1 MAPQAKGKQGTK
13 GAKQIVEE
21 NLATLKFY
29 RNMAAGGS
37 TIYLLVTFLLYE
49 FTGLTIT
56 MSVISVAALVGAYQF
71 MAFMSKSTLSDTG
84 SILDSGNDLNI
95 EGGIAENVKD
105 LIILTTGTQLLSL
118 TSNWFWLLFLLAPA
132 RAIWMLWRSV
142 IQPWL
147 SSKNAEQ
154 PEADE
159 KKQKKLERKMKQRQM
174 R

>member
-1 MAPQAKGKQGTK
+1 MAPQPKGKQGTK

-21 NLATLKFY
+21 NSATLKFY

-37 TIYLLVTFLLYE
+37 VIYLLVTFLLFE
-49 FTGLTIT
+49 FNGLTIT
-56 MSVISVAALVGAYQF
+56 MTVISVAALLGAYQF
-71 MAFMSKSTLSDTG
+71 MAFMAKTTLSDTG
-84 SILDSGNDLNI
+84 AILDSGNDLNI

-105 LIILTTGTQLLSL
+105 LIILTTGTQLMSL
-118 TSNWFWLLFLLAPA
+118 TSNWFWLLFTLAPA

-142 IQPWL
+142 LQPWL
-147 SSKNAEQ
+147 SSKSDEQ
-154 PEADE
+154 PELDD

>member
-1 MAPQAKGKQGTK
+1 MAPQPKGKQGTK

-21 NLATLKFY
+21 NAATLKFY

-37 TIYLLVTFLLYE
+37 VIYLLVTFLLFE

-56 MSVISVAALVGAYQF
+56 MTIISIAALLAAYQF
-71 MAFMSKSTLSDTG
+71 MAFMAKTTLSDTG

-118 TSNWFWLLFLLAPA
+118 TSNWFWLLFTLAPA
-132 RAIWMLWRSV
+132 RAVWMLWRSV

-147 SSKNAEQ
+147 SQKSDEQ
-154 PEADE
+154 PDVDD